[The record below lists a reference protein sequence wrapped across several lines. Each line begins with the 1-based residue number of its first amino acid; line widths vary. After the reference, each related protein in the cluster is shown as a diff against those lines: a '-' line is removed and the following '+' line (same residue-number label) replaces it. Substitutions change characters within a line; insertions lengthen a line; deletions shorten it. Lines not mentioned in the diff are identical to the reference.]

1 MAVLNNLQLELLK
14 LYSRGLSDDALLEVK
29 SILAKYFAERA
40 SDGMDKVWDENGLTG
55 SDMTAWVN
63 EHNRIESRS

>member
-40 SDGMDKVWDENGLTG
+40 SDEMDKVWDENGLTG